1 MLRRR
6 LFWPFLALFLAFL
19 YWDVHRG
26 LFELLGHL
34 FFKAPLGVEFQI
46 LVEIKL
52 PRILLALLVGGVLS
66 VSGAVMQNIFHNPLI
81 DPYLLGVASGAAL
94 GCAVSIGFFDS
105 AFLFFFAFLGA
116 LLSSLLII
124 VFARFLKD
132 SSISLVLVGVIFSA
146 FLSAAAGLIKFFIS
160 PDKAQAVVIWLLGSL
175 SLSRYE
181 DVVIVGGCA
190 FVGLF
195 FLWLLRFRLD
205 VLSLGDVQ
213 AFSLGVRPFCLRVFS
228 VILISLACSACVS
241 VSGTIGWIG
250 LLMPHFARNL
260 VGQTLG
266 RLFLCALILGAFGL
280 YIADF
285 LAKNLTS
292 VDLPVGSVCALFG
305 APLLLAFLLKKGFYE

>member
-1 MLRRR
+1 MLKERSVW
-6 LFWPFLALFLAFL
+6 LFLALFLVFL
-19 YWDVHRG
+19 YWDLHKG
-26 LFELLGHL
+26 LFELLEYL
-34 FFKAPLGVEFQI
+34 FFKVPLGVEYQI
-46 LVEIKL
+46 LLEIKL

-94 GCAVSIGFFDS
+94 GCALSIGFFDS
-105 AFLFFFAFLGA
+105 AFLFFFAFLGS
-116 LLSSLLII
+116 LFSSFLII
-124 VFARFLKD
+124 IFARFLTD
-132 SSISLVLVGVIFSA
+132 SNISLVLVGIIFSA
-146 FLSAAAGLIKFFIS
+146 FLGAAAGLVKFFIS

-181 DVVIVGGCA
+181 DVVIVGVCA
-190 FVGLF
+190 FVSLF

-205 VLSLGDVQ
+205 VLSLGDAQ
-213 AFSLGVRPFCLRVFS
+213 AFSLGVKPFYVRIFS
-228 VILISLACSACVS
+228 IVLISLACSACVS

-250 LLMPHFARNL
+250 LLIPHFARNI
-260 VGQTLG
+260 VGQTLN
-266 RLFLCALILGAFGL
+266 RLFLCSLILGAFGL

-305 APLLLAFLLKKGFYE
+305 APLFLAFLLKKGLYE